1 MKYFRAFLT
10 PYRIAI
16 TVALTL
22 MLTELAVELT
32 LPLLLSKIIDEGIL
46 QEDLSYVIKWGS
58 IMVGLAFLAFASGV
72 TNSFYAA
79 HVGQSFG
86 FDIRKALFEKVQGF
100 SFEQLG
106 NYPAASLVT
115 RMTNDVTQLQNTIF
129 MGLRIMLRAPLLV
142 IGSVVMSFFVHP
154 GIALV
159 FAVVIPIVV
168 VVLTFLMKKGSSLF
182 GQVQSRL
189 DRVNDVLRENLMGM
203 KVIKAFVRKNHE
215 SNRFHQATNELKD
228 LTVKALRLTE
238 AAIPLLLLLMNIAIL
253 FLLWNGR
260 SAVIDGSVQVGDVV
274 AVINYGFRT
283 TAALSM
289 FSFIIMFLSRTKA
302 SLDRVSEVLD
312 TTENEWVV
320 HTKRKDN
327 QGSWLQ
333 FNHVSFTYPGNND
346 QVVKDITFEVDKGER
361 IAIMGETGAG
371 KSSILQLLL
380 RLYEVDEGSILFM
393 YQDIRV
399 QTLKELR
406 HKIGFVPQEAVL
418 FSGTIRENLLWGKE
432 DATEEELTK
441 AVKAAQIYET
451 IEQFPHGYDTR
462 IGQKGVNLSGGQ
474 KQRISIARA
483 LIRRTSLL
491 ILDDSTSALD
501 VTTEQKLLKALED
514 YECTILLVTHKVRT
528 AKMCDRIFL
537 IEEGRMIGEGNHE
550 ELLAT
555 IPLYEDIVQSQEEG
569 VSV

>member
-1 MKYFRAFLT
+1 M
-10 PYRIAI
+10 
-16 TVALTL
+16 
-22 MLTELAVELT
+22 
-32 LPLLLSKIIDEGIL
+32 
-46 QEDLSYVIKWGS
+46 
-58 IMVGLAFLAFASGV
+58 
-72 TNSFYAA
+72 
-79 HVGQSFG
+79 
-86 FDIRKALFEKVQGF
+86 
-100 SFEQLG
+100 
-106 NYPAASLVT
+106 
-115 RMTNDVTQLQNTIF
+115 
-129 MGLRIMLRAPLLV
+129 
-142 IGSVVMSFFVHP
+142 
-154 GIALV
+154 
-159 FAVVIPIVV
+159 
-168 VVLTFLMKKGSSLF
+168 
-182 GQVQSRL
+182 
-189 DRVNDVLRENLMGM
+189 NDVLRENLMGM

-346 QVVKDITFEVDKGER
+346 QVVKDITFQIDKGER

-406 HKIGFVPQEAVL
+406 HEIGFVPQEAVL

-441 AVKAAQIYET
+441 AAKAAQIYET
-451 IEQFPHGYDTR
+451 IEQFPRGYDTR

-483 LIRRTSLL
+483 LIRRPSLL

-555 IPLYEDIVQSQEEG
+555 IPLYEDIVKSQEEG